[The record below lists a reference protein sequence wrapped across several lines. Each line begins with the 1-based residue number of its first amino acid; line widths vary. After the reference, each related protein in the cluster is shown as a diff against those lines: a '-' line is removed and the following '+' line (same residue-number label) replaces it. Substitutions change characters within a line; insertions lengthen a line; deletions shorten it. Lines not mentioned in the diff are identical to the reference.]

1 LATTGRSPAN
11 YVRPYGKR
19 DRSRTISATPK
30 RSWKRCSIRPRRP
43 PAPNNR
49 ATTNSTCSAAP
60 CLRPRHKPARRH
72 HQSNS
77 CLAAKAATSF
87 PNRVAEFPTKSSRGH
102 APWRFGT
109 ECVVGAFPDGQSA
122 LNLAAARPRH
132 IAVTDQEMLEP
143 RAVEGAADKRSHSGL
158 SQCRVPPRRVDGAK
172 LSGHAHP
179 ERHSSIAS
187 LAPQKEKAAQVGGR
201 FDDRG
206 SADAEP
212 LGIIPMPTIVMGSIT
227 VIIVI
232 IMWSITVIAA
242 RPTIVGPTTMIPMRP
257 AAIYIIYNLFYIFVP
272 ILTIIV
278 IIIFRLVISN
288 TFHCRTT
295 SRV

>member
-1 LATTGRSPAN
+1 VRGRSLPGWSIS
-11 YVRPYGKR
+11 PQ
-19 DRSRTISATPK
+19 SRRGT
-30 RSWKRCSIRPRRP
+30 
-43 PAPNNR
+43 
-49 ATTNSTCSAAP
+49 
-60 CLRPRHKPARRH
+60 
-72 HQSNS
+72 
-77 CLAAKAATSF
+77 AAT
-87 PNRVAEFPTKSSRGH
+87 
-102 APWRFGT
+102 
-109 ECVVGAFPDGQSA
+109 
-122 LNLAAARPRH
+122 
-132 IAVTDQEMLEP
+132 IAVTDQEILER
-143 RAVEGAADKRSHSGL
+143 RAIEGAADKRSRPGL
-158 SQCRVPPRRVDGAK
+158 SQCRVPPTRVDSAK

-232 IMWSITVIAA
+232 VMWSITVIAA
-242 RPTIVGPTTMIPMRP
+242 RPTIVGSTTMIPMRP

-278 IIIFRLVISN
+278 TIIFRLVISN